1 MLNIC
6 DFETNIV
13 VILFCFDFK
22 KCLFGSWLRHFPHTI
37 PRRVIHERLRHSL
50 PLLTVCVE
58 TPNEPVRRDQ
68 LGFSDIHSIEKNV
81 RKLPYKEVD
90 VTTLETNS
98 CGWLE
103 VLTWPINA
111 HFLRDTNS
119 TRLHFHIMEKSAT
132 KSLNSSHQRTPLGG
146 RKRSRKEHCRKAA
159 ESRWKKKEADESLA
173 CSQLRESE
181 TATFTTSGDAEIL
194 SLGNLQAP
202 AEQPNDSC
210 TTRKKNSIWWGGT

>member
-1 MLNIC
+1 
-6 DFETNIV
+6 
-13 VILFCFDFK
+13 
-22 KCLFGSWLRHFPHTI
+22 
-37 PRRVIHERLRHSL
+37 
-50 PLLTVCVE
+50 
-58 TPNEPVRRDQ
+58 
-68 LGFSDIHSIEKNV
+68 
-81 RKLPYKEVD
+81 
-90 VTTLETNS
+90 
-98 CGWLE
+98 
-103 VLTWPINA
+103 
-111 HFLRDTNS
+111 
-119 TRLHFHIMEKSAT
+119 MEKSAT

-210 TTRKKNSIWWGGT
+210 TTRKKNLDLMRRHLGPTNDDADTEQKRCFVSLPSLQSLFTDVSVVNVVQLEVWMCLLARRWVIPDTEIRLVCQVCK